1 MDESLLFWG
10 KVLSVSKLP
19 HYDTWQ
25 MHNKVGEIEICLI
38 QQLKIR
44 GFSLEESLLVHEY
57 NHTHVHACV
66 LCCV

>member
-57 NHTHVHACV
+57 NHTHVRACV